1 MNNKIMTVLAGLLM
15 ACSFFTF
22 SVHAEE
28 TTNQP
33 GTPPA
38 EEQEQKENDKA
49 LTPEGNMS
57 LVDDISSEEDK
68 NKQFITLVTKDG
80 NYFYL
85 IIDRDDK
92 GNNTV
97 HFLNQVDEEDLFSL
111 MDEKDAK
118 AIQEEMSKQPEQN
131 TEKQEAEAVNKV
143 AEKKEHKEINFMPLI
158 VLIGAV
164 LAGAVA
170 FVVKKLKKKKQETN
184 KPDPDQDYADEE
196 DFDFIKENNAS
207 RMDTDTE

>member
-1 MNNKIMTVLAGLLM
+1 MKNKIMTVLAGLLM

-22 SVHAEE
+22 PVHAEE

-33 GTPPA
+33 STPPA
-38 EEQEQKENDKA
+38 ETQEQKENDKS
-49 LTPEGNMS
+49 LTPEGNMT

-111 MDEKDAK
+111 MEEKDAK
-118 AIQEEMSKQPEQN
+118 AIQEKMNKQSEEIK
-131 TEKQEAEAVNKV
+131 EKQDTESVKNV
-143 AEKKEHKEINFMPLI
+143 PKKEEQKEVNFMQLV
-158 VLIGAV
+158 VLIGA
-164 LAGAVA
+164 A
-170 FVVKKLKKKKQETN
+170 FTGIIFFIVKKAKKKKLETN
-184 KPDPDQDYADEE
+184 KPDSDEE
-196 DFDFIKENNAS
+196 YVDEDDYEDI
-207 RMDTDTE
+207 

>member
-1 MNNKIMTVLAGLLM
+1 MTVAASLM
-15 ACSFFTF
+15 IACSFFTF
-22 SVHAEE
+22 PVHAEE

-33 GTPPA
+33 NTPPT
-38 EEQEQKENDKA
+38 EEKEQKENDKA

-111 MDEKDAK
+111 MEEKDAK
-118 AIQEEMSKQPEQN
+118 AIQEKMNKQSEEIK
-131 TEKQEAEAVNKV
+131 EKQDTESVNKV
-143 AEKKEHKEINFMPLI
+143 PEKEEQKEINFMPLV
-158 VLIGAV
+158 VLIGA
-164 LAGAVA
+164 A
-170 FVVKKLKKKKQETN
+170 FTGIIFFIVKKVKKKKQETN
-184 KPDPDQDYADEE
+184 KPDSDEE
-196 DFDFIKENNAS
+196 YVDEDDYFKEEENN
-207 RMDTDTE
+207 MKDHLL